1 MRLFKE
7 PAMRLFL
14 LAAAALP
21 TLAALAPT
29 TALAWGGTAHAVID
43 RAAIE
48 AIPDSGPIFLRRHV
62 DYIAGSASLPDG
74 WRGDSEPFSKMEEDP
89 NHGWFKEQFAF
100 LKPIPR
106 SRHEFVLALY
116 KHYEAI
122 KDKDPATAARTNV
135 RWTGT
140 LPYAAMESYERLIAC
155 MRQFRAL
162 QAAGKDTSFS
172 EQHCAFQVIRLG
184 HYIGDGAQ
192 PLHDSVNSDGW
203 RGDNPKGY
211 TRDRTIHGRFES
223 EFVDGIGLTVKDIA
237 PRIGAPGHR
246 EGDMFTAVL
255 AFLDDASSRMEQV
268 YVLEKRDGFANFKD
282 KDVREMVYV
291 QTAGGAAMLR
301 DMICRAWAESAS
313 KPQPLTPS
321 PLDPANPAYDP
332 ETGSAPAQVGA

>member
-1 MRLFKE
+1 MRPFV
-7 PAMRLFL
+7 
-14 LAAAALP
+14 
-21 TLAALAPT
+21 LAALAAAILPAP
-29 TALAWGGTAHAVID
+29 ALAWGGTAHAVID

-48 AIPDSGPIFLRRHV
+48 AIPDDGPVFLRRHV

-74 WRGDSEPFSKMEEDP
+74 WRGDSEPFSKIEEDP

-106 SRHEFVLALY
+106 SRYAFILALN

-122 KDKDPATAARTNV
+122 RKSDPATAARTNV

-140 LPYAAMESYERLIAC
+140 LPYAAMEAYERLIAC
-155 MRQFRAL
+155 MRQIRSLRAE
-162 QAAGKDTSFS
+162 GKDTAFA

-223 EFVDGIGLTVKDIA
+223 EFVDGMALTAKDIG

-246 EGDMFTAVL
+246 QGDMFDAVL
-255 AFLDDASSRMEQV
+255 AFLDDAASRMEYV
-268 YVLEKRDGFANFKD
+268 YILEKRDRFANFKD
-282 KDVREMVYV
+282 KDVRELVIL
-291 QTAGGAAMLR
+291 QASKGAAMLR
-301 DMICRAWAESAS
+301 DMICRAWAESAIR
-313 KPQPLTPS
+313 PVPLSPS

-332 ETGSAPAQVGA
+332 ETGSAPALAGH